1 MLPRGLP
8 FGGAPRLEEDTVAEK
23 PTVAL
28 GIDIGGSGVKGAPV
42 DLVKGEFLEERYK
55 IATPQPST
63 PEAVADVVGKIA
75 ESFFDTLPAD
85 APIGVTIPGI
95 VKHGVVKTAANID
108 KHWMNCNGEVLFSE
122 RLGRHVHL
130 VNDADAAGVA
140 EMRYGA
146 AKGHDGLVI
155 LATLGTGIGIA
166 LMYNGVLIPNAELG
180 HIELDGHDAET
191 RAAASA
197 KEREGLSYEKWA
209 TERLQPYFKHL
220 EFILAPDLF
229 VVGGGVSR
237 KSEKFLPYLH
247 LETPIIPAALRN
259 VAGIIGAAA
268 LAAD

>member
-1 MLPRGLP
+1 MLPRSRP
-8 FGGAPRLEEDTVAEK
+8 VGARRLEEDTVAEK

-42 DLVKGEFLEERYK
+42 DLLKGEFLEERYK

-108 KHWMNCNGEVLFSE
+108 KRWMNCNGEELFSE
-122 RLGRHVHL
+122 L
-130 VNDADAAGVA
+130 
-140 EMRYGA
+140 RYGA
-146 AKGHDGLVI
+146 AKGQDGLVI

-166 LMYNGVLIPNAELG
+166 LMYDGVLIPNAELG
-180 HIELDGHDAET
+180 HIELDGYDAET

-197 KEREGLSYEKWA
+197 KDREGLSYEKWA

-237 KSEKFLPYLH
+237 KSDKFLPFLH

-259 VAGIIGAAA
+259 GAGIIGAAA
-268 LAAD
+268 LAADD